1 MASGPGPDR
10 GVRDRRGARATT
22 AARFA
27 PHVVA
32 LVWYGVFIARS
43 SGIVEGK
50 RVFPLFDDAMISMT
64 YARNL
69 ASGRG
74 LVWNAGGPRVDGIT
88 NILWTLLMAVPHWLG
103 VPDRYTGLVMAVLG
117 AALLCI
123 CAELARAIVARL
135 AHDSPLASAAAP
147 WLVCFCYPLVYWT
160 LRGMEVGLVTA
171 LALAAV
177 LLALRLAQRPRSLDL
192 VGLAAVIAAGLWT
205 RLDFAIFVPAILV
218 FHAGALA
225 AGVRRRVLAVI
236 VLATLGTIATQEIA
250 RFAYYG
256 RWLPNTYLLK
266 IANTGLL
273 DRCDRGL
280 RSVLF
285 TLLASGAAGAI
296 FAGLALWR
304 RRSAGLLLPVL
315 CAVAVGLYDIYVG
328 GDAWEW
334 MLHANRYLT
343 PGLVLLLCVAA
354 VGVCDFAE
362 TCSRP
367 RVRMAVLG
375 GLTGAAILVALGL
388 VPSGET
394 VIQLPPSPEPSAQCF
409 ALLPLVLLLL
419 IRPASRMAASPQRL
433 SLLFLV
439 GLGLAVNLAPLS
451 RWMFDGGMYADDDL
465 LSARVGIELASITS
479 PEASLAVTAAGNIIY
494 FARRPGVDLYGK
506 SDPAVAAGP
515 VRREVGFFPGH
526 MKWNSEMS
534 IGRHRPDVIVQLPP
548 VNCAELRLLV
558 NEGYVA
564 ARPKGPGGLSALP
577 RPYLIR
583 LDSVRLLRDRLLT
596 STPQLTAAMLLRSC

>member
-1 MASGPGPDR
+1 MVSAELP
-10 GVRDRRGARATT
+10 VRDRRGAWATI
-22 AARFA
+22 AARLS
-27 PHVVA
+27 PHVAA
-32 LVWYGVFIARS
+32 LAWYGVFIARS
-43 SGIVEGK
+43 SGIADGR

-69 ASGRG
+69 ASGHG
-74 LVWNAGGPRVDGIT
+74 LVWNAGGPRVEGIT
-88 NILWTLLMAVPHWLG
+88 NILWTLLMAVPHWLN

-117 AALLCI
+117 AVLLCL
-123 CAELARAIVARL
+123 CAELGRAIVARL

-147 WLVCFCYPLVYWT
+147 WLICFCYPLVYWT

-177 LLALRLAQRPRSLDL
+177 LLALRLAQRPRSPDL

-205 RLDFAIFVPAILV
+205 RLDFAVFVPAILA
-218 FHAGALA
+218 FHASALA
-225 AGVRRRVLAVI
+225 AGVRRRVLAVT
-236 VLATLGTIATQEIA
+236 VLATLGTIATQELA

-266 IANTGLL
+266 IANTGLF
-273 DRCDRGL
+273 DRFDRGF

-285 TLLASGAAGAI
+285 TLAATGAGAAI
-296 FAGLALWR
+296 FAGVALWR
-304 RRSAGLLLPVL
+304 RRNAGLLLPVL
-315 CAVAVGLYDIYVG
+315 CAAAVGMYDTYVG
-328 GDAWEW
+328 GDAWEE
-334 MLHANRYLT
+334 MLYANRYLT

-367 RVRMAVLG
+367 RIRMAVLG

-388 VPSGET
+388 GPLGNT
-394 VIQLPPSPEPSAQCF
+394 LFRLPPSPGLGAQPL

-419 IRPASRMAASPQRL
+419 VRPGRRMAASSQRL
-433 SLLFLV
+433 SLLLLV
-439 GLGLAVNLAPLS
+439 GLGLAVNLFPLS
-451 RWMFDGGMYADDDL
+451 RWMSEGAICVDDDL
-465 LSARVGIELASITS
+465 VSVRVGLELASVTS

-515 VRREVGFFPGH
+515 VRPEVGFFPGH
-526 MKWNSEMS
+526 MKWNSAIS

-548 VNCAELRLLV
+548 VNCTELRLLV
-558 NEGYVA
+558 NAGYVA
-564 ARPKGPGGLSALP
+564 ERLNGPVGSSALP

-583 LDSVRLLRDRLLT
+583 LDSVRILRDRLLT
-596 STPQLTAAMLLRSC
+596 STPQLTAAMLLGSC